1 MFEFTRVA
9 LSVNIA
15 FWSFS
20 AVSDHLFGF
29 AVRLGGQVNYFEIHK
44 MEGEE
49 AGWTAGTLWTSSGI
63 FNITAASLLPL
74 PSLPLKILD

>member
-9 LSVNIA
+9 LSGNIA

-20 AVSDHLFGF
+20 AASDHLFGF
-29 AVRLGGQVNYFEIHK
+29 AVGLGGQVNYFEIHK

-49 AGWTAGTLWTSSGI
+49 AGWTAGRLWTSSRI
-63 FNITAASLLPL
+63 ISITAASLLP
-74 PSLPLKILD
+74 PLLYLLKY